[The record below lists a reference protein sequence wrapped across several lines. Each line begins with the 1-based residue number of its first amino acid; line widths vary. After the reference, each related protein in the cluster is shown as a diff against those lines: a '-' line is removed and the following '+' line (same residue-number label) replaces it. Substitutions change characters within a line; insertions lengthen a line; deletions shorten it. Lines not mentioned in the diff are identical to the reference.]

1 MTRARH
7 LLALASIAL
16 LAMAPQE
23 RADGQ
28 RPTFTTGTEAVLVDV
43 LVTARGRPVTDLT
56 AADFTVRAN
65 GEPQRVELLDSAGL
79 PQNLFLV
86 VDTGSDNVARHFEA
100 FSGSV
105 GAVLKN
111 LDARDRV
118 ALLSFS
124 HRAHLLSPLTTDRAA
139 ILRHFVAAPPDRHS
153 ALADALFA
161 TSLVSRDEPGRS
173 VALVFTQAEDSAS
186 WLTDDEVLAAARR
199 SNLLVYGVTLRRP
212 PGQRIRGHS
221 ISMSGGRGM
230 TIREEFDRTYSARF
244 DGSGDVLARVAE
256 ATGGRVIAG
265 DTARLDEVLSAI
277 LDEFRARYVLAFRPE
292 APPAGWHELSV
303 RVARRDVT
311 VSARQG
317 YFVAQ
322 EAR

>member
-7 LLALASIAL
+7 LIALASIAL

-23 RADGQ
+23 RPDGQ
-28 RPTFTTGTEAVLVDV
+28 LATFTTGTEAVLVDV

-65 GEPQRVELLDSAGL
+65 GVPQRVELLDSAGL

-161 TSLVSRDEPGRS
+161 TSLLSRDEAGRS

-212 PGQRIRGHS
+212 PGQRVRGYS
-221 ISMSGGRGM
+221 ERFRDGM
-230 TIREEFDRTYSARF
+230 VIREEYDRTHSARF

-292 APPAGWHELSV
+292 APAAGWHELSV
-303 RVARRDVT
+303 RVARRGVT

-322 EAR
+322 GIR